1 MSENPYVA
9 PNATLIT
16 QVEIP
21 AQVRADI
28 KNAWIAAVISGSLTL
43 VITMISIYGTSIAG
57 MDAWNLIDVVL
68 IFGLAVGIYRNSR
81 VCATAMFV
89 YFVISKII
97 GWVDAGKPT
106 GLILAVIFIY
116 YFFKGMVATFDYH
129 KAMKAQG

>member
-9 PNATLIT
+9 PNANLIT
-16 QVEIP
+16 EVEIP
-21 AQVRADI
+21 ARVRADI
-28 KNAWIAAVISGSLTL
+28 KNAWVAAVISGSLTL
-43 VITMISIYGTSIAG
+43 VITVISIYGTSIAG
-57 MDAWNLIDVVL
+57 MGAWNLIDVVL

-129 KAMKAQG
+129 KAMKSRS

>member
-28 KNAWIAAVISGSLTL
+28 KNAWIAAVISGTLTL

-81 VCATAMFV
+81 ACATAMFV